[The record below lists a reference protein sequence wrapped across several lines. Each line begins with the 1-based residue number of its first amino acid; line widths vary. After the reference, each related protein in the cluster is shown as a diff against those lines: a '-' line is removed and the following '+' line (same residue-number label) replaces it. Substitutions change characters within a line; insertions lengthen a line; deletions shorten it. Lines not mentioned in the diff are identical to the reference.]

1 MDFRGRTSG
10 SLTEILST
18 DPSGTSIGL
27 GKLTG
32 GSLGVYNV
40 CIGLRAAEQ
49 NTGNN
54 NVVIGA
60 EAASEVGGPVSST
73 VVVGYSAGKHVS
85 LDGNTFVGNRSGELC
100 AKGSLN
106 AGFGSMSLNGTLNG
120 WFNVGV
126 GNSALLLNQNGNQN
140 VAVGNGCMQNVKNSN
155 DNTACGNQAAY
166 GLGSAPVAGGGNCA
180 FGSKALYNLG
190 SAKNVV
196 AVGTLS
202 GYKTVSAEENVMVGF
217 KAGFSNVSA
226 TGLLAIG
233 SGAAMSHVEGDIV
246 SVGHRSGEQLV
257 SGEGNTLVGN
267 GCMRFAESGSHNT
280 HVGAGA
286 GGVSG
291 SNNVSLGSGSLAGS
305 SASESIAIGRGSGV
319 SSSGDSSLSIG
330 SGAGCQSSGSECIYI
345 GGNMGRSVSEP
356 LTLQIGM
363 SVGASR
369 PPLITGNLD
378 TSDTGKPGITC
389 RGNIRIRQNRGL
401 GDSFA
406 DNGLLM
412 YRNDDAV
419 NTAWNLYVDDTGNWV
434 FGKDGRPA
442 AVMEGEASLP
452 DIPCLDFTGQHR
464 CRPSEA
470 LMAMA
475 RSGKTSLGLPIAG
488 SVVVSSGAV
497 CTPMG
502 KRGEVYCDKRGIA
515 VSQSLPGVDLSAK
528 PRDKAVFG
536 VVSGI
541 ESCTE
546 DGASRT
552 YNTGTM
558 LAIFEKEPGDDRLV
572 INSLGE
578 GAIWVCN
585 AGYETVENGDYVT
598 SSHLPGVAMK
608 QKSDT
613 LRNCTVA
620 KLTVGCDFSVDSS
633 LFECV
638 EVTHMGIRYRCALLA
653 CTYHC
658 G

>member
-1 MDFRGRTSG
+1 MDFRGRAGG
-10 SLTEILST
+10 SLTEIIST
-18 DPSGTSIGL
+18 DPTGTSIGL

-32 GSLGVYNV
+32 GSLGSYNV
-40 CIGLRAAEQ
+40 CIGLRAGQDNA
-49 NTGNN
+49 GNN
-54 NVVIGA
+54 NVVVGA
-60 EAASEVGGPVSST
+60 DAASEVGAPVSST
-73 VVVGYSAGKHVS
+73 VAIGYAAGKHVA

-100 AKGSLN
+100 SRGSMN
-106 AGFGSMSLNGTLNG
+106 SGFGSMSLNGTLNG
-120 WFNVGV
+120 WFNVAV
-126 GNSALLLNQNGNQN
+126 GSSALLLNQNGNQN

-155 DNTACGNQAAY
+155 DNTACGNMAAY
-166 GLGSAPVAGGGNCA
+166 GLSSAPVAGGGNCA

-202 GYKTVSAEENVMVGF
+202 GYGATSADENVMVGY
-217 KAGFSNVSA
+217 KAGFSNASGA
-226 TGLLAIG
+226 SLLAL
-233 SGAAMSHVEGDIV
+233 GASAAQSHVDGDIV
-246 SVGHRSGEQLV
+246 SVGHRCAEHLV
-257 SGEGNTLVGN
+257 SGKGNTLVGN
-267 GCMRFAESGSHNT
+267 ECMRFAEHGSHNT

-286 GGVSG
+286 GGASG
-291 SNNVSLGSGSLAGS
+291 SENVSVGSGSLAGASAS
-305 SASESIAIGRGSGV
+305 SAVAVGTRSGEY
-319 SSSGDSSLSIG
+319 STGDSSLFI
-330 SGAGCQSSGSECIYI
+330 GAGAGSRSSGSECIFI
-345 GGNMGRSVSEP
+345 GGNMGASVSQP
-356 LTLQIGM
+356 LTLQIGA

-378 TSDTGKPGITC
+378 TSDTGKPGLTC

-401 GDSFA
+401 GDCFA

-412 YRNDDAV
+412 YRNDDV
-419 NTAWNLYVDDTGNWV
+419 QTAWNLYVDDTGNWV

-452 DIPCLDFTGQHR
+452 DIACLDFTGQHR

-470 LMAMA
+470 LMVMA
-475 RSGKTSLGLPIAG
+475 RAGKTCLGLPIAG
-488 SVVVSSGAV
+488 SVVVSAGAV
-497 CTPMG
+497 CTAMG

-515 VSQSLPGVDLSAK
+515 VSQSLPRVDLSAK

-546 DGASRT
+546 DGGSRT

-558 LAIFEKEPGDDRLV
+558 LAVFEKEPGDDRLV

-598 SSHLPGVAMK
+598 TSHLPGVAMK